1 MLQLIETISRIKI
14 VTGIFSLVAL
24 LLLWYS
30 GVKLLLLYDTPLI
43 GVSSESRLAKQKW
56 NNLEGFIKERSKRDW
71 SKSIDA
77 LIKVMPV
84 LKPENTPGPSIS
96 SQENQEVVRYEVKE
110 TPPAIMGIIIPSDT
124 LNKQKAL
131 VLINGINYSV
141 NDEVSGY
148 MIEKI
153 TKEGVSFKKNG
164 RRFFIDAPEIL
175 YSVDQGD

>member
-1 MLQLIETISRIKI
+1 LFETVSRIKI
-14 VTGIFSLVAL
+14 VTGALILAAL

-30 GVKLLLLYDTPLI
+30 GVKLLRIYDTPLV

-56 NNLEGFIKERSKRDW
+56 NNLEDLMKEREKRDW
-71 SKSIDA
+71 SKSIDT
-77 LIKVMPV
+77 LIKEIPV
-84 LKPENTPGPSIS
+84 AKPETTPENPVS
-96 SQENQEVVRYEVKE
+96 SQEIEAVDRYEVKDI
-110 TPPAIMGIIIPSDT
+110 PPVIMGITIPSDT

-131 VLINGINYSV
+131 VLINGITYSE

-148 MIEKI
+148 LIEKI

-164 RRFFIDAPEIL
+164 QRFFVDAPEIL